1 MCVNP
6 VAGIYS
12 SDKRE
17 FDADVSIDES
27 FASGT
32 PKFSDEAFF
41 HFTITELVSSYP
53 PACTREWKGALRSVG
68 TLAVQTVPTCYPRN
82 RGCIKQKSNLKRRPS
97 SASEIRE
104 KWVCTVQRPHPCYLT
119 KQSKRLSKEERC
131 RQRCSVVASD
141 PRPRQEVSG

>member
-1 MCVNP
+1 MCVSP

-12 SDKRE
+12 SDKCE

-41 HFTITELVSSYP
+41 HFTITELVSSYL
-53 PACTREWKGALRSVG
+53 PACMREWKGALRSVG
-68 TLAVQTVPTCYPRN
+68 TLAVQTVPTCYLRN

-104 KWVCTVQRPHPCYLT
+104 KMGMYSKATTSMLFDKA
-119 KQSKRLSKEERC
+119 KQTPFKRRTLPQAVFS
-131 RQRCSVVASD
+131 
-141 PRPRQEVSG
+141 SGE